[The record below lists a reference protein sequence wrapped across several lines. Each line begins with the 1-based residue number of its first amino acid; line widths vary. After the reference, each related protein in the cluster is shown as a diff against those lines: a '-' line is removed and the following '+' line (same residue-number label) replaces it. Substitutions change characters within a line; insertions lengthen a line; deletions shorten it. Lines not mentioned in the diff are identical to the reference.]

1 MRVKR
6 EGIARWRGHGR
17 VSIALGALLTA
28 LLLIAATTTASAAA
42 VKPIKLKP
50 ESLKPATATEPYEQ
64 ALRAIGGTAPYTF
77 TIESGILPEGISL
90 SPSGELTG
98 TPTTAGTSTFTV
110 LATDSST
117 PARTASRTYTL
128 TVQLDVGPKS
138 LHRYKAFG
146 FVHVPLTAAGG
157 SGSYEYAIV
166 AGEPPEGVYLYSEG
180 GFNEL
185 SGTPYHAGTYTFT
198 VEAKDKSTGATGTRT
213 YKMKVA
219 LTMSPEKGSLP
230 EGSVG
235 KSYFATANVVGG
247 SGNYTYAVTEG
258 ALPEGLVLGQEQTS
272 ATFSGVPGKAE
283 SVKFT
288 LTGTD
293 TETGA
298 TISAK
303 YKLTIRAVAF
313 PTGAVELEEA
323 DKEGGFRGRD
333 LVFFAITKEAKGLVH
348 GNMQD
353 GDGSTGKWTYD
364 TATNSIHFDWPEIS
378 GSEGFPYNGTCSQS
392 SEECFGTQPFGTFVL
407 RVLKF

>member
-1 MRVKR
+1 M
-6 EGIARWRGHGR
+6 
-17 VSIALGALLTA
+17 SIALGALLMA
-28 LLLIAATTTASAAA
+28 LLPIAVTATASAAG

-50 ESLKPATATEPYEQ
+50 ESLKAATATEPYEQ
-64 ALRAIGGTAPYTF
+64 RLSASGGTAPYTF

-185 SGTPYHAGTYTFT
+185 SGTPYSAGTYTFT
-198 VEAKDKSTGATGTRT
+198 VQAKDKSTGATGTRT

-219 LTMSPEKGSLP
+219 LTMSPENGSLP

-247 SGNYTYAVTEG
+247 SGNYSYAVTEG

-272 ATFSGVPGKAE
+272 ATFSGTPQKAE

-293 TETGA
+293 VETGA
-298 TISAK
+298 QVSAK
-303 YKLTIRAVAF
+303 YRLKVSAIAF
-313 PTGAVELEEA
+313 PKGLVELEEA
-323 DKEGGFRGRD
+323 DKEGNFRGRD
-333 LVFFAITKEAKGLVH
+333 FVFFAITREAKGLVH
-348 GNMQD
+348 GTMQD
-353 GDGSTGKWTYD
+353 GDGSTGKWTY
-364 TATNSIHFDWPEIS
+364 TLATNAIDFDWPEIS
-378 GSEGFPYNGTCSQS
+378 GSEGFPYHGTCSQA
-392 SEECFGTQPFGTFVL
+392 SEECTGTQPFGTFVL
-407 RVLKF
+407 RVGAL